1 MLGLAW
7 DDIRGDTVS
16 VSAQLQRLKPEQG
29 GDARGWARTRPKAAR
44 KLTTIAIDADT
55 VTQLE
60 RNRIRQAQAR
70 TPEWRYFG
78 LVFVTPE
85 GNPYH
90 PSTVLKAFHAACD
103 RAAVRRR
110 RIHDLRH
117 TSNRLMKDIGIAQD
131 ERMARLGHDAED
143 MNRRYGG
150 ASEMADRTAVDR
162 LARAISG

>member
-1 MLGLAW
+1 MLF
-7 DDIRGDTVS
+7 RS
-16 VSAQLQRLKPEQG
+16 RLKPAQG

-55 VTQLE
+55 VAQLE
-60 RNRIRQAQAR
+60 RHRIRQAHAR
-70 TPEWRYFG
+70 TAEWRYFG

-103 RAAVRRR
+103 RASVRRR

-131 ERMARLGHDAED
+131 ERMARLGHNTED